1 MDIKMLLCWTEYHAA
16 KRGLDA
22 LDGRIAAAMAVHA
35 RMASGSDER
44 AWRAADAAIRE
55 LVAIRQYELAM
66 AGTDTRSIPA

>member
-1 MDIKMLLCWTEYHAA
+1 MNVQMLLCWTQYHAE

-55 LVAIRQYELAM
+55 LAAIRQYEIAM
-66 AGTDTRSIPA
+66 GSADRSIPA

>member
-1 MDIKMLLCWTEYHAA
+1 MDMSMLLCWTRYHAE

-35 RMASGSDER
+35 RMNSGSDER

-55 LVAIRQYELAM
+55 LVAIRQYEIAM
-66 AGTDTRSIPA
+66 GSVDRSIPA

>member
-1 MDIKMLLCWTEYHAA
+1 MNVQMLLCWTEYHAA

-35 RMASGSDER
+35 RMNSGSDER

-55 LVAIRQYELAM
+55 LVAIRQYEIAM
-66 AGTDTRSIPA
+66 GSADRSIPA